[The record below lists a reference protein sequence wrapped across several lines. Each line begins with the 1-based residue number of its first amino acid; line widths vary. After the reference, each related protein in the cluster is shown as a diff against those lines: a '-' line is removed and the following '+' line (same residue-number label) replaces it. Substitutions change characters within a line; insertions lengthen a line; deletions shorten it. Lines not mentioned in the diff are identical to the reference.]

1 MLNWYKNLYVGETV
15 KKKEEKLIRKIERGR
30 KIPGVYV
37 VTLASNERDQLDIL
51 SVSQME
57 GRKKRG
63 ISPMIA
69 GLAGSYPEALEL
81 VEQMAADVFQATG
94 GGDIRT
100 YLITAERE
108 GK

>member
-1 MLNWYKNLYVGETV
+1 
-15 KKKEEKLIRKIERGR
+15 
-30 KIPGVYV
+30 
-37 VTLASNERDQLDIL
+37 
-51 SVSQME
+51 
-57 GRKKRG
+57 
-63 ISPMIA
+63 MIA

-81 VEQMAADVFQATG
+81 VEQMAADVFQETG